1 MKRLNKSKGDIG
13 EAIAFQYLKKQ
24 GYKILEI
31 NYKNK
36 IGEIDII
43 AEKNNI
49 IRFVEVKERASDK
62 FGQPSEAVDKHK
74 QYKIAKVAQYY
85 LIKNKKNASAVSF
98 DVLEILDG
106 KLNLIENA
114 FEV

>member
-1 MKRLNKSKGDIG
+1 MKQLNKPKGDIG
-13 EAIAFQYLKKQ
+13 EVIACQFLKKC
-24 GYKILEI
+24 GYKILEL

-62 FGQPSEAVDKHK
+62 FGRPSEAVNKRK
-74 QYKIAKVAQYY
+74 QNKIAKVAQYY
-85 LIKNKKNASAVSF
+85 LIKNKKIASAVSF
-98 DVLEILDG
+98 EVLEILDG

-114 FEV
+114 FDV